1 MQSVECPVPACRM
14 PFRRTG
20 LTLIEAMLVLAILG
34 VTLGIALPRYA
45 DYRERVN
52 QSTAVQDIATMQAQ
66 IRLHR
71 QSTGSYPATLDEV
84 GSGGRLDPWGRPY
97 VYLDLTSI
105 QGKGKSR
112 KDHKLNPLNS
122 DFDLYSVGKDGL
134 SRTQVS
140 NKESLDDI
148 VRALDGAY
156 IGLAARFN
164 P

>member
-1 MQSVECPVPACRM
+1 MESVACQQSARRVPL
-14 PFRRTG
+14 RRTG

-34 VTLGIALPRYA
+34 VLLGIALPKYA
-45 DYRERVN
+45 DYRERVK

-71 QSTGSYPATLDEV
+71 QSTGSFPATLDEV
-84 GSGGRLDPWGRPY
+84 GAAGRLDPWGRPY

-105 QGKGKSR
+105 KGKGKSR

-122 DFDLYSVGKDGL
+122 DFDLYSVGKDGA
-134 SRTQVS
+134 SKTQVT

-156 IGLAARFN
+156 IGLAANFN

>member
-1 MQSVECPVPACRM
+1 MESVACPQPARRVPL
-14 PFRRTG
+14 RRTG
-20 LTLIEAMLVLAILG
+20 LTLTETMLVLAILG
-34 VTLGIALPRYA
+34 VLLGIALPKYA
-45 DYRERVN
+45 DYREHVN

-71 QSTGSYPATLDEV
+71 QSTGSYPVTLAEV
-84 GSGGRLDPWGRPY
+84 GSGGQLDPWGRPY

-122 DFDLYSVGKDGL
+122 DFDLYSVGKDGV

>member
-1 MQSVECPVPACRM
+1 MESNKRPMPACRM

-34 VTLGIALPRYA
+34 VVLGIALPKYA
-45 DYRERVN
+45 DYRDRVN
-52 QSTAVQDIATMQAQ
+52 QNTAIQDIAVIQAQ

-71 QSTGSYPATLDEV
+71 QSTGGYPATLDEV
-84 GSGGRLDPWGRPY
+84 GSGNRLDPWGRPY
-97 VYLDLTSI
+97 VYLDLTSVK
-105 QGKGKSR
+105 GKGKSR

-122 DFDLYSVGKDGL
+122 DFDLYSVGKDGV
-134 SRTQVS
+134 SKTQVT

-156 IGLAARFN
+156 IGLASKFN

>member
-1 MQSVECPVPACRM
+1 MESNVCPRPACRM
-14 PFRRTG
+14 PPRRTG

-34 VTLGIALPRYA
+34 VMLGIALPKYA
-45 DYRERVN
+45 DYQERVN
-52 QSTAVQDIATMQAQ
+52 QNTAIQDIAVIQAQ
-66 IRLHR
+66 VRLHF
-71 QSTGSYPATLDEV
+71 QSTGGYPATLAEV
-84 GSGGRLDPWGRPY
+84 GSASRLDPWGRPY
-97 VYLDLTSI
+97 VYLDLTSVN
-105 QGKGKSR
+105 GKGKSR

-134 SRTQVS
+134 SKTQVT

-156 IGLAARFN
+156 IGLASKFN